1 MCVRLSR
8 WSLSRV
14 SVATTQH
21 SETISGRPTQCGE
34 RTLTQEPQVRG
45 HGEGGRERD
54 REGRQKEED
63 RAELEKQVT

>member
-1 MCVRLSR
+1 MSVRLSR

-45 HGEGGRERD
+45 HREGGGEREAWREREGGRE
-54 REGRQKEED
+54 GK
-63 RAELEKQVT
+63 AERR